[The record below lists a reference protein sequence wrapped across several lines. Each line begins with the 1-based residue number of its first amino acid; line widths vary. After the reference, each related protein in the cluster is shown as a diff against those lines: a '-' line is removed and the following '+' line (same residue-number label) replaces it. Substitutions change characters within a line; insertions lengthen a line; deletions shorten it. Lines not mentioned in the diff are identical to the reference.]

1 MKLFRFF
8 RAAKTDDHTVMRETA
23 CVDDIRGMIK
33 SLQNDAQ
40 YICCGDNA
48 IAFSG
53 TSKQPKL
60 LLEISTQKSSGQKY
74 LYASVDDEA
83 SWQEW
88 DYDTYDEFVSDIARY
103 IAARIGRTVKTVTE
117 VSRSRFRIAS
127 YCLEADGSW
136 AVLED
141 ESTDNRLVCFVASLF
156 SKSGEVIDTY
166 PPVE

>member
-1 MKLFRFF
+1 MKLFRFS
-8 RAAKTDDHTVMRETA
+8 RAAKTDDHAAARETA
-23 CVDDIRGMIK
+23 CADDIRRMIK

-60 LLEISTQKSSGQKY
+60 LLEISTQKSGGQKY

-88 DYDTYDEFVSDIARY
+88 DYDSYDEFSADIARY
-103 IAARIGRTVKTVTE
+103 INARIGRTVKTVTE
-117 VSRSRFRIAS
+117 VSRSRFR
-127 YCLEADGSW
+127 
-136 AVLED
+136 
-141 ESTDNRLVCFVASLF
+141 
-156 SKSGEVIDTY
+156 
-166 PPVE
+166 

>member
-1 MKLFRFF
+1 MKLFRLF
-8 RAAKTDDHTVMRETA
+8 RTAKAGHHTAARETA
-23 CVDDIRGMIK
+23 CANDIRRMIK
-33 SLQNDAQ
+33 SLQNDVQ
-40 YICCGDNA
+40 YICCDDNA

-60 LLEISTQKSSGQKY
+60 LLEISTQKSGGQKY
-74 LYASVDDEA
+74 LYASVDDET

-88 DYDTYDEFVSDIARY
+88 DYDRYDEFVSDIARY

-127 YCLEADGSW
+127 YCLEADGNW
-136 AVLED
+136 AVIEN
-141 ESTDNRLVCFVASLF
+141 ESTDNRLVCLVAFLF